1 MAMALTMAMAMTM
14 VVTMAKTMSMTE
26 VILVTLFQW
35 MDIDDDKDTGQSMT
49 MLMTMLMLMLML
61 MLTGAS
67 MARLLTDSDTE
78 AMIQRVQPEE
88 RDEVKIS
95 IVCFCCLF
103 LFSMRAILLVQQTL
117 FLHTQQVNVL
127 IEKHKE
133 LRRKKSANSFRREGV
148 TQVSWKTP
156 SQLNLVSPQRPQALS
171 GQQTSNG
178 DLPPIGL
185 IEEKEENSTAL

>member
-1 MAMALTMAMAMTM
+1 MALTMAMAMAM

-49 MLMTMLMLMLML
+49 MLMTMSVLMLILML

-103 LFSMRAILLVQQTL
+103 FVFNESYLACSTDFAPTHTTGECSHREAQRA
-117 FLHTQQVNVL
+117 
-127 IEKHKE
+127 
-133 LRRKKSANSFRREGV
+133 
-148 TQVSWKTP
+148 
-156 SQLNLVSPQRPQALS
+156 
-171 GQQTSNG
+171 
-178 DLPPIGL
+178 
-185 IEEKEENSTAL
+185 EKEKVGKLIPTRGSYSGELENSHNEVEPGFTSETPGAEWSADLKWGPAPHRPD

>member
-1 MAMALTMAMAMTM
+1 
-14 VVTMAKTMSMTE
+14 
-26 VILVTLFQW
+26 

-49 MLMTMLMLMLML
+49 MLKTMLVLTLML

-95 IVCFCCLF
+95 IVCLCC

-148 TQVSWKTP
+148 TQVSWKTHTFSVEP
-156 SQLNLVSPQRPQALS
+156 GFTSEAPGAEWSADLKRGPAPHRPDRGEGGEQHGSLTGAR
-171 GQQTSNG
+171 GG
-178 DLPPIGL
+178 GPPL
-185 IEEKEENSTAL
+185 RYE

>member
-1 MAMALTMAMAMTM
+1 MALTMAMAMAM

-49 MLMTMLMLMLML
+49 MLMTMLVLMLML

-88 RDEVKIS
+88 RDEVEFFPPFYS
-95 IVCFCCLF
+95 
-103 LFSMRAILLVQQTL
+103 LLTL
-117 FLHTQQVNVL
+117 SSLSLWLACQFVT
-127 IEKHKE
+127 
-133 LRRKKSANSFRREGV
+133 NSR
-148 TQVSWKTP
+148 
-156 SQLNLVSPQRPQALS
+156 
-171 GQQTSNG
+171 
-178 DLPPIGL
+178 
-185 IEEKEENSTAL
+185 

>member
-1 MAMALTMAMAMTM
+1 MALTMAMAMVM

-49 MLMTMLMLMLML
+49 MLMTMLVLML

-103 LFSMRAILLVQQTL
+103 FVFNESYLACSTDFAPTHTTGECSHREAQRAEKEKVGK
-117 FLHTQQVNVL
+117 L
-127 IEKHKE
+127 IPTRGSYSGE
-133 LRRKKSANSFRREGV
+133 LEN
-148 TQVSWKTP
+148 
-156 SQLNLVSPQRPQALS
+156 SQLL
-171 GQQTSNG
+171 
-178 DLPPIGL
+178 
-185 IEEKEENSTAL
+185 

>member
-1 MAMALTMAMAMTM
+1 MALAMAMTMAM

-35 MDIDDDKDTGQSMT
+35 IDIDDDKDTGQSMT
-49 MLMTMLMLMLML
+49 MLMLML

-103 LFSMRAILLVQQTL
+103 FAFIESYLACSTDFVPTHTTGECSHREAQRA
-117 FLHTQQVNVL
+117 
-127 IEKHKE
+127 
-133 LRRKKSANSFRREGV
+133 
-148 TQVSWKTP
+148 
-156 SQLNLVSPQRPQALS
+156 
-171 GQQTSNG
+171 
-178 DLPPIGL
+178 
-185 IEEKEENSTAL
+185 EKEKVGKLIPTRGSYSGELENSHLLS

>member
-1 MAMALTMAMAMTM
+1 MALTMAMAMAM

-49 MLMTMLMLMLML
+49 MLMTMLVLMLML

-95 IVCFCCLF
+95 IVCLCCLF
-103 LFSMRAILLVQQTL
+103 SLRAILLVQQTL
-117 FLHTQQVNVL
+117 LLHTQQVNVL

-148 TQVSWKTP
+148 TQVSWKTHTMK
-156 SQLNLVSPQRPQALS
+156 LNLVSPQRPQALS

>member
-1 MAMALTMAMAMTM
+1 MAMALTMAMAMAM

-49 MLMTMLMLMLML
+49 MLMTMLVLMLML

-103 LFSMRAILLVQQTL
+103 FVFNESYLACSTDFAPTHTTGECSHREAQRA
-117 FLHTQQVNVL
+117 
-127 IEKHKE
+127 
-133 LRRKKSANSFRREGV
+133 
-148 TQVSWKTP
+148 
-156 SQLNLVSPQRPQALS
+156 
-171 GQQTSNG
+171 
-178 DLPPIGL
+178 
-185 IEEKEENSTAL
+185 EKEKVGKLIPTRGSYSGELENTFPVEPGFTSETPGAEWSADLKWGPAPHRPD

>member
-1 MAMALTMAMAMTM
+1 MVMTAMMKTMTM
-14 VVTMAKTMSMTE
+14 KLPGVSMS
-26 VILVTLFQW
+26 
-35 MDIDDDKDTGQSMT
+35 
-49 MLMTMLMLMLML
+49 
-61 MLTGAS
+61 
-67 MARLLTDSDTE
+67 RLLTDADTE
-78 AMIQRVQPEE
+78 AMVQRVQPEE
-88 RDEVKIS
+88 RDEVELFSFLLFIR
-95 IVCFCCLF
+95 FRLYLLF
-103 LFSMRAILLVQQTL
+103 LFVLVVSLL
-117 FLHTQQVNVL
+117 QVNVL
-127 IEKHKE
+127 LERHKE

>member
-1 MAMALTMAMAMTM
+1 MALTMAMAMAM

-35 MDIDDDKDTGQSMT
+35 MDIDDDKDTGQS
-49 MLMTMLMLMLML
+49 MTMLMLMLML

-103 LFSMRAILLVQQTL
+103 FVFNESYLACSTDFAPTHTTGECSHREAQRA
-117 FLHTQQVNVL
+117 
-127 IEKHKE
+127 
-133 LRRKKSANSFRREGV
+133 
-148 TQVSWKTP
+148 
-156 SQLNLVSPQRPQALS
+156 
-171 GQQTSNG
+171 
-178 DLPPIGL
+178 
-185 IEEKEENSTAL
+185 EKEKVGKLIPTRGSYSGELENTFPVEPGFTSEAPGAEWSADLKWGPAPHRPD